1 MPSAAEFLLT
11 LVLLPLVDLPWLW
24 LSSTL
29 ALPAYEKIQ
38 GGRVIRPNLLAALPV
53 YLALAYLHGQQT
65 SVAGA
70 AATGAAVYA
79 VYDFTVLT
87 LFQDFTLPLAIADT
101 LWGGLLFAIVFSI
114 VRAAGF

>member
-1 MPSAAEFLLT
+1 MTPAHFLLT
-11 LVLLPLVDLPWLW
+11 LVLLPLFDLPWLW
-24 LSSTL
+24 LSSRV
-29 ALPAYEKIQ
+29 ALPTYEKIQ
-38 GGRVIRPNLLAALPV
+38 GGRALRPNLLAALPV

-87 LFQDFTLPLAIADT
+87 LFQDFTFPLALADT
-101 LWGGLLFAIVFSI
+101 VWGGVLFALIFYA
-114 VRAAGF
+114 VRAMGI

>member
-1 MPSAAEFLLT
+1 MTPVQQFFLT
-11 LVLLPLVDLPWLW
+11 LVLLPLVDAPWLW
-24 LSSTL
+24 LSSKI

-38 GGRVIRPNLLAALPV
+38 GGRALRPNLLAALPV

-65 SVAGA
+65 SLAGA

-87 LFQDFTLPLAIADT
+87 LFQDFSAWLAIADT
-101 LWGGLLFAIVFSI
+101 LWGGALFAIIYSI
-114 VRAAGF
+114 MRAMPL

>member
-1 MPSAAEFLLT
+1 MWTQFLLT

-24 LSSTL
+24 LSSTF

-38 GGRVIRPNLLAALPV
+38 GRPLRPQLAAAIPV
-53 YLALAYLHGQQT
+53 YLALAYLVGQQT
-65 SVAGA
+65 SVTGA

-87 LFQDFTLPLAIADT
+87 LFDDFTLPLALADT
-101 LWGGLLFAIVFSI
+101 LWGGALFAIVYSI
-114 VRAAGF
+114 VRAVF

>member
-1 MPSAAEFLLT
+1 MTPVQQFLLT
-11 LVLLPLVDLPWLW
+11 IVLLILVDAPWLW
-24 LSSTL
+24 LSSFF
-29 ALPAYEKIQ
+29 AIPSYEKIQ
-38 GGRVIRPNLLAALPV
+38 GGRPLRPNLLAAVPV

-65 SVAGA
+65 SVTGA

-101 LWGGLLFAIVFSI
+101 LWGGALFALVFYIMQVVSL
-114 VRAAGF
+114 